1 MAGFFGSIG
10 KYSCVADVFYGTD
23 YHSHLGTRR
32 AGMATF
38 SEENGFRR
46 VIHSIQQ
53 SPFRTKFEDELNDFS
68 GNAGIGIISDTD
80 AQPLLFNSHLG
91 RFAVSTVGKILN
103 AEELVEHLLQENMH
117 LSEFSSG
124 RINPTELVG
133 LLIVKGKT
141 FVDGIENVYRLV
153 KGSCSILV
161 LTEDGIIAARD
172 SWGRTPIVVGRRDDA
187 YAVASESSAFQ
198 NLGFETEYFVG
209 PGEIVRITAD
219 HMEQLR
225 KPSPRKQ
232 ICSFLWVY
240 YGFPTSDY
248 ENRNTEEVRNACG
261 EAMGRIDTAEV
272 DCACGIPDSGIGMA
286 IGYASGHGVPYRR
299 AISKYTPTWPR
310 SFTPSKQELR
320 ELVAKMKLIHNGAVL
335 RDKRV
340 LFCDDSI
347 VRGTQLRDNTK
358 CLFEAGAKEVHMRI
372 ASPPLL
378 YGCPF
383 INFTSSK
390 SEMEL
395 LTRRLIAEFEGM
407 DAANDPERLKAYSKT
422 DSPEYLRMVEAIQNR
437 FGLSSLRFTRLEDLV
452 EAIGLPKCEL
462 CTHCFDGS
470 SDFSLRE
477 TNL

>member
-198 NLGFETEYFVG
+198 NLGYETEYFVG

-248 ENRNTEEVRNACG
+248 ENRNTEGVRNACG
-261 EAMGRIDTAEV
+261 EAMGRIDTTEV

-310 SFTPSKQELR
+310 SFTPSKQEMR

>member
-10 KYSCVADVFYGTD
+10 KSSCVADVFYGTD

-46 VIHSIQQ
+46 VIHSIQH
-53 SPFRTKFEDELNDFS
+53 SPFRTKFEDELDDFS

-172 SWGRTPIVVGRRDDA
+172 SWGRTPIVVGRRDNA

-209 PGEIVRITAD
+209 PGEIVRITASY
-219 HMEQLR
+219 MEQLR

-261 EAMGRIDTAEV
+261 EAMGRIDTTEV

-422 DSPEYLRMVEAIQNR
+422 DSPEYLRMVEAIQKR

>member
-10 KYSCVADVFYGTD
+10 KSSCVADVFYGTD

-198 NLGFETEYFVG
+198 NLGYETEYFVG

-261 EAMGRIDTAEV
+261 EAMGRIDTTEV

-310 SFTPSKQELR
+310 SFTPSKQEMR

>member
-10 KYSCVADVFYGTD
+10 KSSCVADVFYGTD

-209 PGEIVRITAD
+209 PGEIVRITASY
-219 HMEQLR
+219 MEQLR

-261 EAMGRIDTAEV
+261 EAMGRIDTTEV

-299 AISKYTPTWPR
+299 ATSKYTPTWPR
-310 SFTPSKQELR
+310 SFTPSKQEMR

-422 DSPEYLRMVEAIQNR
+422 DSPEYLRMVEAIQKR

>member
-10 KYSCVADVFYGTD
+10 KSSCVADVFYGTD

-209 PGEIVRITAD
+209 PGEIVRITASY
-219 HMEQLR
+219 MEQLR

-261 EAMGRIDTAEV
+261 EAMGRIDTTEV

-422 DSPEYLRMVEAIQNR
+422 DSPEYLRMVEAIQKR

>member
-10 KYSCVADVFYGTD
+10 KSSCVADVFYGTD

-32 AGMATF
+32 AGMATY

-46 VIHSIQQ
+46 VIHSIQH
-53 SPFRTKFEDELNDFS
+53 SPFRTKFEDELDDFS

-103 AEELVEHLLQENMH
+103 AEELVEHLLQEHMH

-141 FVDGIENVYRLV
+141 FVEGIENVYRLV

-172 SWGRTPIVVGRRDDA
+172 SWGRTPIVVGHREDA

-219 HMEQLR
+219 RMEQLR

-261 EAMGRIDTAEV
+261 EAMGRMDTTEV

-335 RDKRV
+335 RNKRV

-470 SDFSLRE
+470 SDFTLRE

>member
-10 KYSCVADVFYGTD
+10 KSSCVADVFYGTD

-46 VIHSIQQ
+46 VIHSIQH
-53 SPFRTKFEDELNDFS
+53 SPFRTKFEDELDDFS

-209 PGEIVRITAD
+209 PGEIVRITASY
-219 HMEQLR
+219 MEQLR

-261 EAMGRIDTAEV
+261 EAMGRIDTTEV

-422 DSPEYLRMVEAIQNR
+422 DSPEYLRMVEAIQRR

>member
-209 PGEIVRITAD
+209 PGEIVRITASY
-219 HMEQLR
+219 MEQLR

-261 EAMGRIDTAEV
+261 EAMGRIDTTEV

-310 SFTPSKQELR
+310 SFTPSKQEMR

-395 LTRRLIAEFEGM
+395 LTSRLIAEFEGM

-452 EAIGLPKCEL
+452 EAIGLPKCEV
-462 CTHCFDGS
+462 CTHCIDGS
-470 SDFSLRE
+470 SDFSLSE

>member
-10 KYSCVADVFYGTD
+10 KSSCVADVFYGTD

-261 EAMGRIDTAEV
+261 EAMGRIDTTEV

-310 SFTPSKQELR
+310 SFTPSKQEMR

-335 RDKRV
+335 RNKRV

>member
-117 LSEFSSG
+117 LSEFSSV

-198 NLGFETEYFVG
+198 NLGYETEYFVG

-261 EAMGRIDTAEV
+261 EAMGRIDTTEV

>member
-1 MAGFFGSIG
+1 MS
-10 KYSCVADVFYGTD
+10 
-23 YHSHLGTRR
+23 L
-32 AGMATF
+32 
-38 SEENGFRR
+38 
-46 VIHSIQQ
+46 
-53 SPFRTKFEDELNDFS
+53 
-68 GNAGIGIISDTD
+68 
-80 AQPLLFNSHLG
+80 PLLREEESQGWPFFQG
-91 RFAVSTVGKILN
+91 RSST
-103 AEELVEHLLQENMH
+103 
-117 LSEFSSG
+117 
-124 RINPTELVG
+124 
-133 LLIVKGKT
+133 
-141 FVDGIENVYRLV
+141 
-153 KGSCSILV
+153 
-161 LTEDGIIAARD
+161 
-172 SWGRTPIVVGRRDDA
+172 
-187 YAVASESSAFQ
+187 
-198 NLGFETEYFVG
+198 
-209 PGEIVRITAD
+209 
-219 HMEQLR
+219 
-225 KPSPRKQ
+225 
-232 ICSFLWVY
+232 
-240 YGFPTSDY
+240 
-248 ENRNTEEVRNACG
+248 
-261 EAMGRIDTAEV
+261 EV

-335 RDKRV
+335 RNKRV

-422 DSPEYLRMVEAIQNR
+422 DSPEYLKMVEAIQKR